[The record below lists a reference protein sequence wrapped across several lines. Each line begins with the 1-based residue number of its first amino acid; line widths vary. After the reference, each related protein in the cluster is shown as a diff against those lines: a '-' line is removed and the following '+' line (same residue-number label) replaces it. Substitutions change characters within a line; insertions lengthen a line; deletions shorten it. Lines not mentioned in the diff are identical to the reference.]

1 MKMRKKLPGLGGL
14 LAFLLAIT
22 LLCTPFT
29 GLAETIIDQ
38 AGIDTQFVSATET
51 IISFKLN
58 IVTTFGLGLTDY
70 GIMWYKADQPV
81 ETTKM
86 QSMRIGEV
94 SGATFELTSPVLSPG
109 TAYVFKA
116 YVVKDG
122 ETHYSTG
129 FNESTKAQTHP
140 TPAPTP
146 TLAPHPTPAPTP
158 TPRPETGIKGD
169 VNNDTK
175 VDINDL
181 MTLMNYLV
189 NRTPCP
195 SMKNADANGSGGDPD
210 IHDFVW
216 IVGAIVIP

>member
-1 MKMRKKLPGLGGL
+1 MKMRKKLPGLAGL
-14 LAFLLAIT
+14 LAFLLAVT

-51 IISFKLN
+51 RISFKLN
-58 IVTTFGLGLTDY
+58 IVTTFGLGLADY
-70 GIMWYKADQPV
+70 GIIWHGADQPV
-81 ETTKM
+81 EAAKK
-86 QSMRIGEV
+86 QSMRIGDV
-94 SGATFELTSPVLSPG
+94 SGATFDLTSPALSPG

-116 YVVKDG
+116 YVLKDG
-122 ETHYSTG
+122 EYHYSMG
-129 FNESTKAQTHP
+129 FTESTKPQLHP
-140 TPAPTP
+140 TAAPLP
-146 TLAPHPTPAPTP
+146 S
-158 TPRPETGIKGD
+158 PRPETGIKGD

-181 MTLMNYLV
+181 MILMNYLV
-189 NRTPCP
+189 KRTPCP

-216 IVGAIVIP
+216 IVGAIVKP